1 MARYMK
7 TYNAV
12 LQLIK
17 EYVPKNS
24 FTLKLRI
31 WSIKIKTFIKQ
42 LGVFNNA
49 RLKPVNVFEYESIV
63 NTHLSPMALNYYSYG
78 AGDEVTLRDNRA
90 AFERCKIRPRIL
102 VNVSDRNLTTEV
114 LGQPLQ
120 MPILIAPMAFQC
132 LAHSDGEVATARAAS
147 KAGIGMVLSTMA
159 SKNIEDVA
167 AASHHQSTAPQ
178 WFQLYVHRD
187 RGLSHALVERAYAA
201 GYKALCLTVDAPVS
215 GQRQRNKHIQF
226 ALPPGIGLANLAT
239 LSDLGIPHE
248 AGESGVFSY
257 FAQQINSALTWKD
270 VEWVQSL
277 CPLPLVI
284 KGILRGDDAA
294 RAVECG
300 ASAVVVS
307 NHGGRQLDGSIAS
320 IEALAEVVEAVDGRA
335 EVILDGGIRR
345 GVDILKALA
354 LGAKAVLL
362 GRPVLW
368 GLAVGGEA
376 GVSHVIELLRNEL
389 DIAMALSGCAKLQ
402 DIDSSL
408 VCQEK
413 GLGTRG

>member
-1 MARYMK
+1 MK
-7 TYNAV
+7 TYSTV
-12 LQLIK
+12 LKLLKGYI
-17 EYVPKNS
+17 PKNS

-31 WSIKIKTFIKQ
+31 WLFKIKTFIKQ
-42 LGVFNNA
+42 LFSNNA
-49 RLKPVNVFEYESIV
+49 HLKPVNVFEYESIV
-63 NTHLSPMALNYYSYG
+63 AKHLSPMALNYYNYG
-78 AGDEVTLRDNRA
+78 ACDEVTLRDNRA
-90 AFERCKIRPRIL
+90 AFERCKIRPRML
-102 VNVSDRNLTTEV
+102 VDVSDRNLTTEI

-120 MPILIAPMAFQC
+120 MPILIAPMALQC
-132 LAHSDGEVATARAAS
+132 LAHLDGEVATARAAS

-159 SKNIEDVA
+159 SKSLEDVA
-167 AASHHQSTAPQ
+167 AASHYQNIAPQ
-178 WFQLYVHRD
+178 WFQLYIHRD
-187 RGLSHALVERAYAA
+187 RGISHALVERAYAS
-201 GYKALCLTVDAPVS
+201 GYKALCLTVDAPVW
-215 GQRQRNKHIQF
+215 GQRQRNRHIQS
-226 ALPPGIGLANLAT
+226 ALPPGIGLANIAT

-257 FAQQINSALTWKD
+257 FTQQINSALTWKD

-284 KGILRGDDAA
+284 KGILRGDDAV

-300 ASAVVVS
+300 VKAVVVS
-307 NHGGRQLDGSIAS
+307 NHGGRQLDGALAS
-320 IEALAEVVEAVDGRA
+320 LDALAEVVEAVDGRA

-362 GRPVLW
+362 GRPILW

-376 GVSHVIELLRNEL
+376 GVSDVIELLRNEL

-408 VCQEK
+408 VCK
-413 GLGTRG
+413 PHHI